1 MSRFAQNTME
11 EQKYILE
18 NQNSFELKDIFE
30 CGQCFRWNEQEDGSY
45 IGVIKNGVIQV
56 KKEKKICKEKNG
68 AKEINKT
75 KEIITF
81 TGKCDGNLQEIVEK
95 YFDLNRDYEKIKSQL
110 ENIDEYLK
118 TSIEYGKGIRILN
131 QDLWETIISFII
143 SANNNIPRIKGIIE
157 RISKKYG
164 NEIEWN
170 GKKYYTFPT
179 PEQLK
184 DVTVQEFRNL
194 GLGFRDIRLYET
206 TQMILNKEV
215 DLEKLRKNPNTQEV
229 RNELLKLSG
238 VGPKVA
244 DCILLFS
251 DLKRFDVFPIDVWV
265 RRVMNDLY
273 IKESDESKVSKAK
286 IEKLAEEKF
295 GDLKG
300 LAQQYLFYWRRE
312 N

>member
-1 MSRFAQNTME
+1 ME
-11 EQKYILE
+11 EQKYIIK

-45 IGVIKNGVIQV
+45 TGVIKNGIINV
-56 KKEKKICKEKNG
+56 KKEDE
-68 AKEINKT
+68 T
-75 KEIITF
+75 ITF
-81 TGKCDGNLQEIVEK
+81 TGICDKNIEEVVNE
-95 YFDLNRDYEKIKSQL
+95 YFDLKRDYEKIKEQL
-110 ENIDEYLK
+110 GNVDEYLK
-118 TSIEYGKGIRILN
+118 TSIQYGKGIRILN

-157 RISKKYG
+157 RISQKYG

-179 PEQLK
+179 YEQLK
-184 DVTVQEFRNL
+184 DVTVQEYRNL

-215 DLEKLRKNPNTQEV
+215 DLEKLKNNPNTQEV
-229 RNELLKLSG
+229 RNELLRLSG

-265 RRVMNDLY
+265 RRVMNELY
-273 IKESDESKVSKAK
+273 IKNEDETKVNKK
-286 IEKLAEEKF
+286 ELEKLAHEKF
-295 GDLKG
+295 GNLAG
-300 LAQQYLFYWRRE
+300 IAQQYLFYWKRE
-312 N
+312 A

>member
-1 MSRFAQNTME
+1 MK
-11 EQKYILE
+11 EQKYILK
-18 NQNSFELKDIFE
+18 NQKSFELKDIFE
-30 CGQCFRWNEQEDGSY
+30 CGQCFRWNEEENGSY
-45 IGVIKNGVIQV
+45 TGVIKNSIINV
-56 KKEKKICKEKNG
+56 KKEDEN
-68 AKEINKT
+68 
-75 KEIITF
+75 IIF
-81 TGKCDGNLQEIVEK
+81 TGKSEGELKELVEY
-95 YFDLNRDYEKIKSQL
+95 YFDLNTNYEDIKEKLS
-110 ENIDEYLK
+110 NIDEYLK
-118 TSIEYGKGIRILN
+118 TSVQYGKGIRILN

-157 RISKKYG
+157 RLSKKYG

-170 GKKYYTFPT
+170 GTKYYTFPT

-184 DVTVQEFRNL
+184 DVTVQEYRSL

-206 TQMILNKEV
+206 TKMILNKEV

-229 RNELLKLSG
+229 RDELLRLSG

-273 IKESDESKVSKAK
+273 IKEADEAKVSKAK
-286 IEKLAEEKF
+286 IEKIADEKF
-295 GDLKG
+295 GSIKG

>member
-1 MSRFAQNTME
+1 MK
-11 EQKYILE
+11 EQKYILK

-30 CGQCFRWNEQEDGSY
+30 CGQCFRWNEQNDGTY
-45 IGVIKNGVIQV
+45 TGVIKNAIINV
-56 KKEKKICKEKNG
+56 KKEKGN
-68 AKEINKT
+68 
-75 KEIITF
+75 IIF
-81 TGKCDGNLQEIVEK
+81 TGKCNEDIKDIIEY
-95 YFDLNRDYEKIKSQL
+95 YFDLNTNYEDIKQKLS
-110 ENIDEYLK
+110 NIDEYLK
-118 TSIEYGKGIRILN
+118 KSIEYGTGIRILN

-157 RISKKYG
+157 RLSKKYG
-164 NEIEWN
+164 NKIEWN
-170 GKKYYTFPT
+170 GQKYYTFPT
-179 PEQLK
+179 AEQLK
-184 DVTVQEFRNL
+184 DVTVEEYRKL

-206 TQMILNKEV
+206 TKMILNKEV
-215 DLEKLRKNPNTQEV
+215 DLEKLRNNPNTQEV
-229 RNELLKLSG
+229 RDELLKLSG

-273 IKESDESKVSKAK
+273 IKEDDETKVSKTK
-286 IEKLAEEKF
+286 IEKIADEKF
-295 GDLKG
+295 GNLKG

>member
-1 MSRFAQNTME
+1 MK
-11 EQKYILE
+11 EQRYILK

-30 CGQCFRWNEQEDGSY
+30 CGQCFRWNKQDDESY
-45 IGVIKNGVIQV
+45 TGVIKNAIINV
-56 KKEKKICKEKNG
+56 KKEKEN
-68 AKEINKT
+68 
-75 KEIITF
+75 IIF
-81 TGKCDGNLQEIVEK
+81 TGKCDIDIKELVEY
-95 YFDLNRDYEKIKSQL
+95 YFDLNTDYEKIKQKLS
-110 ENIDEYLK
+110 NIDEYLK

-157 RISKKYG
+157 RLSQKYG

-170 GKKYYTFPT
+170 GQKYYTFPT
-179 PEQLK
+179 AEQLK
-184 DVTVQEFRNL
+184 DVTVEEYRKL

-206 TQMILNKEV
+206 TKMILNKEV
-215 DLEKLRKNPNTQEV
+215 DLDKLRNNPNTQEV
-229 RNELLKLSG
+229 RDELLKLSG

-251 DLKRFDVFPIDVWV
+251 DLKRFNVFPIDVWV

-273 IKESDESKVSKAK
+273 IKEDDETKVSKTK
-286 IEKLAEEKF
+286 IEKLADEKF
-295 GDLKG
+295 GNLKG